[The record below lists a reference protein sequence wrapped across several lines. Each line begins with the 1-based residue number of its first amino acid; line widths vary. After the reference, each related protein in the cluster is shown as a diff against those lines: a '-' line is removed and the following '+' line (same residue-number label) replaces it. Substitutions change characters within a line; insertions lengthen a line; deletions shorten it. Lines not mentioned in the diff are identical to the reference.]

1 MTPRFTAGE
10 SAPSGLTADMLMA
23 CENTVFFEVE

>member
-1 MTPRFTAGE
+1 MTPRFSASE
-10 SAPSGLTADMLMA
+10 SASSGLAADLSMA